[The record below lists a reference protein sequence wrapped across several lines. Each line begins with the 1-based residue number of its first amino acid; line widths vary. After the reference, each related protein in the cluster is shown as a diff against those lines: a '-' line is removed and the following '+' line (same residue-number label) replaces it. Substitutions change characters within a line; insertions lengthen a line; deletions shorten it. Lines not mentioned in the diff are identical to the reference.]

1 MLVGCLF
8 YYMTKI
14 DIKEEAFVDPVENM
28 ELTKFQ
34 LIASNKMQ
42 ALADGKTIPHSSG
55 EHK

>member
-8 YYMTKI
+8 YYMSKI
-14 DIKEEAFVDPVENM
+14 DVKEEAFVDPIGNT

-42 ALADGKTIPHSSG
+42 ALADG
-55 EHK
+55 